1 MTEIT
6 QILLF
11 YLIFFISLFLPINI
25 FSKINII
32 KKFNSVELS
41 TFNVAINL
49 NILLIFSFFN
59 FSISEI
65 QPYIFSIFLITFLFI
80 YHNKMKEIK
89 EYFFY
94 LIPIFI
100 IYFILSINIASELY
114 FGWDAKFFYY
124 IKSLYFF
131 DGKHL
136 SDLIDFSSNKHHP
149 HLGSY
154 IWGFFWSIG
163 PMKLEYFGRLY
174 YLFIFCFSVFYV
186 SNTTKNRNFN
196 YLLYVLSITLFYEY
210 EFFSGLS
217 DILLFSFLIIVSK
230 YFFIF
235 QKNGNNIY
243 IYFIILFSNLLLWTK
258 SEGVVYL
265 TIIVFIITLIQKNS
279 YRNRFLIIFAFLFLC
294 LFKLFIYQILDFKL
308 NAQPSYNFDYFLSLN
323 FEVIINKL
331 MNITIWLSYYGL
343 TNIFFILGLFFIILS
358 NFTEKKQDYIK
369 ILNIYLILTVSFFY
383 AAYIFSDR
391 EIIFAIRSTL
401 DRLVMASSGFYVYF
415 IFLKVSK
422 ILNQKL
428 N

>member
-1 MTEIT
+1 
-6 QILLF
+6 
-11 YLIFFISLFLPINI
+11 
-25 FSKINII
+25 
-32 KKFNSVELS
+32 
-41 TFNVAINL
+41 
-49 NILLIFSFFN
+49 
-59 FSISEI
+59 
-65 QPYIFSIFLITFLFI
+65 
-80 YHNKMKEIK
+80 MKEIK

-131 DGKHL
+131 DGKYL

-294 LFKLFIYQILDFKL
+294 LFRLFIYQILDFEL

-391 EIIFAIRSTL
+391 EIIFAIRTTL